1 MILKFVV
8 CHPFR
13 WMRLLMK
20 NVEGLA
26 PQEIDDFVKGS
37 SQIEFAG
44 ETRREIYDWIAATL
58 VEQEYFAQRKKQRGR
73 VRALLSKVSGLSMPQ
88 VTRLIRRYHADGE
101 IRVQSGSR
109 QKFAVKYTVKDL
121 ELLIEVDRAHD
132 RLNGAATRKIIEREW
147 QVFGKREY
155 ANLAEISVSHLY
167 NVRNSVGYRQRAA
180 EFTQTKPA
188 GVAIGERRRP
198 DPRGQPGYLR
208 IDTVHQGD
216 WDGVKGVYHLNA
228 VDEVTQWEVLGCV
241 ERITEEHVLPVVE
254 AMLHQ
259 FPFLVVE
266 LHADNGS
273 EFVNHPL
280 YQLLK
285 KYAVEFTRSRPNRS
299 SDNALVEGKNGA
311 IVRKGMGYGHIPSQY
326 AGAIQRFYTAH
337 LNPYLNYHRPCGFA
351 QVGQDARG
359 RKQRRYVAED
369 YVTPYEKLRT
379 LPNGHRYLKDELTWA
394 RLDQMAYAVSDT
406 EAARR
411 MLRAKTELLRRAKIE
426 SPEAPKS

>member
-1 MILKFVV
+1 
-8 CHPFR
+8 
-13 WMRLLMK
+13 MK
-20 NVEGLA
+20 NAEGLR
-26 PQEIDDFVKGS
+26 PQEIDDFVHAS
-37 SQIEFAG
+37 SKIEFAG
-44 ETRREIYDWIAATL
+44 ETRREIYDWITATL
-58 VEQEYFAQRKKQRGR
+58 IEQEYFAQRKKQRGR
-73 VRALLSKVSGLSMPQ
+73 VRILLSKVSGLSIPQ

-101 IRVQSGSR
+101 IRVQSSSR
-109 QKFAVKYTVKDL
+109 QKFAVKYTTKDL

-155 ANLAEISVSHLY
+155 ANLAGISVSHLY
-167 NVRNSVGYRQRAA
+167 NLRKSVGYRQRAG
-180 EFTQTKPA
+180 EFTLTKPSA
-188 GVAIGERRRP
+188 VMIGERRRP
-198 DPRGQPGYLR
+198 DPQGQPGYVR

-311 IVRKGMGYGHIPSQY
+311 IVRKSMGYGHIPSQY
-326 AGAIQRFYTAH
+326 ADAIQRFYTAH
-337 LNPYLNYHRPCGFA
+337 FNPYLNYHRPCGFA
-351 QVGQDARG
+351 QVGEDARG

-379 LPNGHRYLKDELTWA
+379 LPNSHRYLKDELTWA

-406 EAARR
+406 EAAQR
-411 MLRAKTELLRRAKIE
+411 MMRAKTELLRRAKIE
-426 SPEAPKS
+426 SPEATRS